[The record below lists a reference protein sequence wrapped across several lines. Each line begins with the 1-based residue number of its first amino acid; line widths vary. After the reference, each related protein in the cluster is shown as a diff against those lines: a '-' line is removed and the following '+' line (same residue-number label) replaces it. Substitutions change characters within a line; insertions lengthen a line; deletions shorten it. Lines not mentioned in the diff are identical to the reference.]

1 MDGTLAESGIDWAQ
15 AENEALELFQALIRI
30 PTVNPPGNERPAAEL
45 VADSLRQAGLEPEM
59 LEGAPNRT
67 NVVTRLKGDGSKQ
80 PLLLNAHLDVVPVE
94 EAHWKHPPFAAEI
107 HDGYLWGRGAVD
119 MKNMAAMSTVVMK
132 LLKQQ
137 GVALKRDVIFA
148 AIADEENGC
157 TWGSEYLVAEHPEK
171 VRAEYALG
179 EIGGFSLHINGVTYY
194 PVQIAH
200 KGVVWGRLKA
210 TGEPGHGSIPRDDT
224 AIEKL
229 SQAVHKLST
238 TPLPRHECQP
248 VKEMI
253 HALAAAQKFPSNVVL
268 KGIAS
273 PVLAPHLIKLIPKP
287 SLQRV
292 FKALVSNTAIPTVL
306 RAGDKTNVIPGE
318 ATAEF
323 DGRTLPGQTR
333 EDLVREVQQVV
344 GPDIEIEVFNEG
356 EPVEVSADTELFH
369 ALAAAVL
376 RADPNG
382 IVIPYVMPGYTDA
395 RAYQKIGIKHYGF
408 SPLRFDVADDIAF
421 ADLYHG
427 HNERAPVDGFKWGL
441 RLLYDAVRTFCT

>member
-1 MDGTLAESGIDWAQ
+1 MDGMAAAMGIDWKK
-15 AENEALELFQALIRI
+15 AEDEALELFRSLIRI

-45 VADSLRQAGLEPEM
+45 VADTLRAAGLEPEFF
-59 LEGAPNRT
+59 EGAPDRT
-67 NVVTRLKGDGSKQ
+67 NVVTRIKGDGSKQ
-80 PLLLNAHLDVVPVE
+80 PLLLSAHLDVVAVE
-94 EAHWKHPPFAAEI
+94 AEQWKHPPFNAEI
-107 HDGYLWGRGAVD
+107 HDGYVWGRGAVD
-119 MKNMAAMSTVVMK
+119 MKNMAAMSTIVMK
-132 LLKQQ
+132 LLKQE
-137 GVALKRDVIFA
+137 GVQLKRDVIFA

-157 TWGSEYLVAEHPEK
+157 IHGSEYLVANHPEK

-200 KGVVWGRLKA
+200 KGVVWGRMRAK
-210 TGEPGHGSIPRDDT
+210 GEPGHGSLPREDT

-229 SQAVHKLST
+229 SEAVHKLST

-248 VKEMI
+248 VREMI
-253 HALAAAQKFPSNVVL
+253 HALADAQKFPSNVVL
-268 KGIAS
+268 KGIAN
-273 PVLAPHLIKLIPKP
+273 PVLSPHLVKLLPKP

-292 FKALVSNTAIPTVL
+292 FKALMANTAIPTVL
-306 RAGDKTNVIPGE
+306 RAGEKTNVIPGE

-333 EDLVREVQQVV
+333 DDLVREVQQIV
-344 GPDIEIEVFNEG
+344 GPDIDIEVFDEG
-356 EPVEVSADTELFH
+356 EPVQVPADTELFH
-369 ALAAAVL
+369 ALAEAVL

-395 RAYQKIGIKHYGF
+395 RAYQKLGIKHYGF
-408 SPLRFDVADDIAF
+408 SPLRFDVKDDIAF

-441 RLLYDAVRTFCT
+441 RLLYDAVKSFCT

>member
-1 MDGTLAESGIDWAQ
+1 MDGLTATGIDWTR
-15 AENEALELFQALIRI
+15 AEDEALELFRALIRI

-45 VADSLRQAGLEPEM
+45 VADTLRAAGLEPEL
-59 LEGAPNRT
+59 LEGSPDRT
-67 NVVTRLKGDGSKQ
+67 NVVTRLKGDGSKP
-80 PLLLNAHLDVVPVE
+80 PLLLNAHLDVVAVE
-94 EAHWKHPPFAAEI
+94 EEHWKHPPFNAEI
-107 HDGYLWGRGAVD
+107 HDGYVWGRGAVD
-119 MKNMAAMSTVVMK
+119 MKNMAAMSTIVMK
-132 LLKQQ
+132 LLKQE
-137 GVALKRDVIFA
+137 GVQLKRDVIFA

-157 TWGSEYLVAEHPEK
+157 LHGSEYLVAHHPEK

-200 KGVVWGRLKA
+200 KGVVWGRMRAK
-210 TGEPGHGSIPRDDT
+210 GEPGHGSLPREDT

-248 VKEMI
+248 VREMI
-253 HALAAAQKFPSNVVL
+253 HALAAAQKFPSSAVL
-268 KGIAS
+268 KGIAN
-273 PVLAPHLIKLIPKP
+273 PVLSPHLVKLLPKP

-292 FKALVSNTAIPTVL
+292 FKALMANTAIPTVL
-306 RAGDKTNVIPGE
+306 RAGEKTNVIPGE
-318 ATAEF
+318 ASAEF
-323 DGRTLPGQTR
+323 DGRTLPGQTTD
-333 EDLVREVQQVV
+333 DLVREVQQIV
-344 GPDIEIEVFNEG
+344 GPDIDIEVFDEG
-356 EPVEVSADTELFH
+356 EPVQVPADTELFH
-369 ALAAAVL
+369 ALAQAVL

-395 RAYQKIGIKHYGF
+395 RAYQKLGIKHYGF
-408 SPLRFDVADDIAF
+408 SPLRFDVKDDIAF

-441 RLLYDAVRTFCT
+441 RLLYDAVKSFCS